1 MVGLMERGHGMYN
14 FFRYDGCW
22 QMAVQLCMAIC
33 VLQKH
38 KMESKNEPILKN
50 INSYAVNGAVHYA
63 NALLHYTS
71 YTDIISIGMRCV

>member
-1 MVGLMERGHGMYN
+1 MVGLMERSHGMYN

-38 KMESKNEPILKN
+38 KMESKNEPILKLRQN
-50 INSYAVNGAVHYA
+50 
-63 NALLHYTS
+63 
-71 YTDIISIGMRCV
+71 ISIRAISLWSTRGSKEKG